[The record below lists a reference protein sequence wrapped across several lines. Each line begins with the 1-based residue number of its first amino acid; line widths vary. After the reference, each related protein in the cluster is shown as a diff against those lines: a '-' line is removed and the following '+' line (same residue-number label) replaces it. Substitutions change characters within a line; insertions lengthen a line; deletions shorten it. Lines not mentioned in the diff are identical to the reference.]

1 MIFDLYTDVSQTKWH
16 KQSDASFFDIVYVIT
31 YSDFS
36 KINSIPFNLL
46 TFKKIFSFFI
56 EYSTQRLENGL
67 LG

>member
-46 TFKKIFSFFI
+46 TFKKIFSFFD
-56 EYSTQRLENGL
+56 
-67 LG
+67 